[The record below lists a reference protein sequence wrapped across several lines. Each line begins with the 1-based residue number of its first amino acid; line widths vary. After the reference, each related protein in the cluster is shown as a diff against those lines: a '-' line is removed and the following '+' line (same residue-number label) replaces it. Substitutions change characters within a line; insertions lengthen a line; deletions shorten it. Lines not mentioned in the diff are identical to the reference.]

1 MRVAFAAIAAL
12 LLALPLGSAAAAPT
26 PDPVDCTGPPAQ
38 AAPDTPAWHQ
48 REAQEAWCGEQ
59 RVRDTAANPLF
70 HAAGLQMVV
79 RNGGIL
85 EEDPLRDPA
94 LLGGTRFRYEK
105 V

>member
-1 MRVAFAAIAAL
+1 MAPRLATLLGAAL
-12 LLALPLGSAAAAPT
+12 LVGAGSAAAAPL
-26 PDPVDCTGPPAQ
+26 PDPIDCTGPPAQ

-59 RVRDTAANPLF
+59 RARDTAANPLF
-70 HAAGLQMVV
+70 HAAGIQMVA
-79 RNGGIL
+79 RNGGVL

-94 LLGGTRFRYEK
+94 LLDGTRFRYEK